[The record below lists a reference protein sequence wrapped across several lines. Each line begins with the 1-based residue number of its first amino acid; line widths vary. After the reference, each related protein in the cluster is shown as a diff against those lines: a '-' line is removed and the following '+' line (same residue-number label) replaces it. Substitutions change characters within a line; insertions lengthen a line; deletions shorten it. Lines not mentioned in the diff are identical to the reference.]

1 MQIKV
6 LGCSGAIG
14 GTARTTSFLV
24 DNDVLIDSGTGVGDL
39 THGEMS
45 AIDHIFLT
53 HSHLDHI
60 AHMPLLIDSV
70 AHNRDK
76 PITLYARQE
85 TIRAIQDH
93 IFNWQIWPD
102 FTAVPTPEKPFAVFR
117 EMPPG
122 STVEL
127 NGRRFRSVEVNHTV
141 PAVAY
146 IVGSGS
152 GSFAFSGDTSATD
165 AFWEAVNE
173 CEDLKHVVIET
184 TFTDAER
191 ELSDLAKHL
200 CPELLAQELAKLKS
214 AAEIHITHLM
224 PGQTGEIMEQI
235 AAHYDGKAPTALE
248 RGQVFSL

>member
-14 GTARTTSFLV
+14 GDARTTSFLV

-39 THGEMS
+39 SLAEMS

-60 AHMPLLIDSV
+60 ALMPLLIDSV
-70 AHNRDK
+70 AHERDK

-85 TIRAIQDH
+85 TIESIQSH
-93 IFNWQIWPD
+93 IFNWKIWPD
-102 FTAVPTPEKPFAVFR
+102 FTAVPTPDKPFAVFR

-127 NGRRFRSVEVNHTV
+127 NGRRFRSVDVNHTV

-146 IVGSGS
+146 IISGNN
-152 GSFAFSGDTSATD
+152 GSFAFSGDTSTTD
-165 AFWEAVNE
+165 AFWEAVNR
-173 CEDLKHVVIET
+173 CDDVRHVVIET
-184 TFTDAER
+184 TFTDADR
-191 ELSDLAKHL
+191 ALSDIAKHL
-200 CPELLAQELAKLKS
+200 CPELLGLELGKLKTD
-214 AAEIHITHLM
+214 ARVHITHLM
-224 PGQTGEIMEQI
+224 PGQADEIMKEI
-235 AAHYDGKAPTALE
+235 AARRDGVTLAALE